1 MRHLF
6 YLVVLAIGLSGPVR
20 ADESALKAVISAQIE
35 AFLANDVERAW
46 EFASPTIQH
55 RFGSPEHFG
64 AMVRDGYPMV
74 WRPSDV
80 TFLDSEVIAGKLWQ
94 NVLVR
99 DAGGAFYVVEYQMI
113 ENEGGWKINA
123 VRVRQ
128 APAGTV

>member
-6 YLVVLAIGLSGPVR
+6 YLVVLAIGLSGPLR
-20 ADESALKAVISAQIE
+20 ADEGAVKAVISAQIE

-46 EFASPTIQH
+46 EFASPTIQQ
-55 RFGSPEHFG
+55 RFGSSERFG
-64 AMVRDGYPMV
+64 TMVREGYPMV

-80 TFLDSEVIAGKLWQ
+80 TFLDSQVIAGKLWQ

-99 DAGGAFYVVEYQMI
+99 DAGGAPYVVEYQMI
-113 ENEGGWKINA
+113 ENEDGWKINA